1 MGTGSK
7 KVVSLKLDAA
17 LLKEVDYHAV
27 DRDQFRSEAVEELI
41 RRGLDATQGS
51 GESRGTQRFD

>member
-27 DRDQFRSEAVEELI
+27 DRDQFRSEAVEEFI
-41 RRGLDATQGS
+41 RRALAAPPVCG
-51 GESRGTQRFD
+51 